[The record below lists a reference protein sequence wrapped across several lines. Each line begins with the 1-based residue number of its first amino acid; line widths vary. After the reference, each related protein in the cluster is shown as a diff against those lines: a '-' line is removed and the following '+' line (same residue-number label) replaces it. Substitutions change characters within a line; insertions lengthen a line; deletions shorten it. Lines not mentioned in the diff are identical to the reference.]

1 MIKYTRG
8 DNMNQSLN
16 ERKRPVL
23 AIISIS
29 CTALAFFLIIL
40 GLVCILYLSQINNNW
55 GLIIAGLIFLIIPG
69 LILGAISTVIAI
81 ISLIRKEKL
90 VLSIVSIS
98 ISAPITIFAI
108 LTMITGL

>member
-1 MIKYTRG
+1 M
-8 DNMNQSLN
+8 
-16 ERKRPVL
+16 
-23 AIISIS
+23 
-29 CTALAFFLIIL
+29 
-40 GLVCILYLSQINNNW
+40 
-55 GLIIAGLIFLIIPG
+55 IIPG

-108 LTMITGL
+108 ITMITGL